1 MVSTLGMTNSWKCP
15 PALTDSDSR
24 YYSCSDETS
33 RSGFQRPACFL
44 CAGAGV
50 APGAARSVGRD
61 RRGRWW
67 AEIEASEAASGSWT
81 LLDDSNRIV
90 LEGTWSARRVN
101 APAKLTVPHW
111 QGTWTAR
118 AGAGR
123 ALYGTWQAD
132 LAGFSG
138 KTFEDMLKRAV
149 EQQVS
154 GSWRSGRAHGNWW
167 LQGSKW

>member
-1 MVSTLGMTNSWKCP
+1 MPSGAYGLG
-15 PALTDSDSR
+15 
-24 YYSCSDETS
+24 
-33 RSGFQRPACFL
+33 
-44 CAGAGV
+44 
-50 APGAARSVGRD
+50 
-61 RRGRWW
+61 
-67 AEIEASEAASGSWT
+67 
-81 LLDDSNRIV
+81 DDSNRIV

-123 ALYGTWQAD
+123 ALSGTWQAD

-138 KTFEDMLKRAV
+138 KTFEDMLKRTV

-154 GSWRSGRAHGNWW
+154 GSWRSGRAQGNWR